1 MILTVTL
8 NPSLDRT
15 IEIDHLERGGVIR
28 ARATQLHPGGKG
40 VNVTRALLGNAVPSL
55 AVLPA
60 GGHEGRRLL
69 TLLDAE
75 GVAHRTVVVAG
86 ETRSNTTVA
95 EADGTTTK
103 LNEPGAP
110 LLPEE
115 LSAIA
120 ELVVAA
126 AVPGRWA
133 VLCGSLPPGV
143 PTDQYART
151 TERLQAAG
159 MRVAVDTSGAPL
171 AAALE
176 AGPDLVKPNAAEL
189 GETVGRRLTTL
200 REVVAA
206 ALEIKAGTVLVSL
219 GADGAVLVDDAGA
232 LVGRSRADR
241 PRSSVGA
248 GDAFLAGYLSAVGD
262 GRERALTTALAWGAA
277 AVQLPGSQM
286 PGPADIDLTA
296 ARLLTPAELETHLD
310 APLRAD

>member
-15 IEIDHLERGGVIR
+15 IEIDRLERGGVIR

-69 TLLDAE
+69 ALLDAE

-110 LLPEE
+110 LLAEE

-126 AVPGRWA
+126 AVPGRWV

-176 AGPDLVKPNAAEL
+176 AGPDLVTPNAAEL
-189 GETVGRRLTTL
+189 GETVGQH
-200 REVVAA
+200 V
-206 ALEIKAGTVLVSL
+206 
-219 GADGAVLVDDAGA
+219 
-232 LVGRSRADR
+232 
-241 PRSSVGA
+241 
-248 GDAFLAGYLSAVGD
+248 
-262 GRERALTTALAWGAA
+262 GAA
-277 AVQLPGSQM
+277 ATVHEQGHGATLTGATD
-286 PGPADIDLTA
+286 GPARCCPALPDQRTRVGVPPVSRTRSANDSAITVSGVPPA
-296 ARLLTPAELETHLD
+296 AQTSSNCSRSRST
-310 APLRAD
+310 RARSRPG